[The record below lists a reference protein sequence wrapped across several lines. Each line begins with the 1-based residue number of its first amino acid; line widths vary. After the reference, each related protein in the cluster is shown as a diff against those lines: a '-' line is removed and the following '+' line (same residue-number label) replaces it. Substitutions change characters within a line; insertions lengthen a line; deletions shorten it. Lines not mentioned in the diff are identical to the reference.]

1 MTTVSETIFRN
12 ARIVL
17 ADETIEGSIRI
28 ADGKIAAI
36 DKGPSQSGE
45 DLEGDYLIPGLI
57 ELHTDH
63 LENHYRPRPGVFWEP
78 LAALHAHDAQVAGS
92 GITTVFDAVR
102 IGSDSDLPD
111 MLEHAEKLVQAVRS
125 GSEGGWLRAE
135 HFIHLRCELP
145 SHDVVTHF
153 EALADHASTRLASV
167 MDHTPGQRQFRSLA
181 DYKRFYAKQMGR
193 SAEDLQAYLDAR
205 QKEHE
210 LYSHKNR
217 KAIVARAHEL
227 GLAIASHDDATI
239 AHVEEAEADGV
250 AIAEFP
256 TTLEAASAA
265 HDAGLAILMGAPNVV
280 RGKSHSGNIS
290 ATDLVAAGLLDIL
303 SSDYVPFALL
313 QAAFLLPRRVEG
325 LDLSQALATVTANP
339 ARAAGLD
346 DRGEIAPGKR
356 ADLVRVAADAPLPV
370 VRAVWR
376 EGSRV
381 S

>member
-1 MTTVSETIFRN
+1 MSQTILTN

-17 ADETIEGSIRI
+17 ADEIVEGSLV
-28 ADGKIAAI
+28 I
-36 DKGPSQSGE
+36 DKGQISAIDSGMSRTGE
-45 DLEGDYLIPGLI
+45 DMGGDYVIPGLV

-63 LENHYRPRPGVFWEP
+63 LENHYRPRPGVFWDP

-102 IGSDSDLPD
+102 IGSDNDLPD
-111 MLEHAEKLVQAVRS
+111 MLDHAKKLVDAIREGVA
-125 GSEGGWLRAE
+125 GGWTRAE

-145 SHDVVTHF
+145 SHDVVAHF
-153 EALADHASTRLASV
+153 DALANHPSTRLASV
-167 MDHTPGQRQFRSLA
+167 MDHTPGQRQFRSLE

-193 SAEDLQAYLDAR
+193 TDAELQAYLNAR
-205 QKEHE
+205 QAEHDQ
-210 LYSHKNR
+210 YSNANR

-227 GLAIASHDDATI
+227 GLALASHDDATL
-239 AHVEEAEADGV
+239 AHVEEAAENGV

-280 RGKSHSGNIS
+280 RGRSHSGNIS

-313 QAAFLLPRRVEG
+313 QAVFIMPKRVEG
-325 LDLSQALATVTANP
+325 LDLPQALATVTANP
-339 ARAAGLD
+339 ARAAGLT
-346 DRGEIAPGKR
+346 DRGEIAQGKR
-356 ADLVRVAADAPLPV
+356 ADLVRVSEQGPLPV
-370 VRAVWR
+370 VRGVWR
-376 EGSRV
+376 EGQRV

>member
-1 MTTVSETIFRN
+1 MSETIFSN

-17 ADETIEGSIRI
+17 ADEVVSGSVQVV
-28 ADGKIAAI
+28 DGRIAAI
-36 DKGPSQSGE
+36 EPGPSLLGE
-45 DLEGDYLIPGLI
+45 DLGGDFLIPGLI

-63 LENHYRPRPGVFWEP
+63 LENHYRPRPGVFWDP
-78 LAALHAHDAQVAGS
+78 LAALHAHDAQIAGS

-102 IGSDSDLPD
+102 IGSDVDLPD
-111 MLEHAEKLVQAVRS
+111 MLEHAEKLVTAVRA
-125 GSEGGWLRAE
+125 GRDGDWLRAD

-145 SHDVVTHF
+145 SHDVVEHF
-153 EALADHASTRLASV
+153 EALADHPATRLASV

-181 DYKRFYAKQMGR
+181 DYKRFYAKQMGGTP
-193 SAEDLQAYLDAR
+193 EQLQAYIDAR
-205 QKEHE
+205 LEEHRR
-210 LYSHKNR
+210 YSAPNR
-217 KAIVARAHEL
+217 QAIVARAHQL

-290 ATDLVAAGLLDIL
+290 ATDLVASGLLDIL

-313 QAAFLLPRRVEG
+313 QAVFLLPQRVEG
-325 LDLSQALATVTANP
+325 LDLSRALATVTANP

-356 ADLVRVAADAPLPV
+356 ADLVRVAANAPLPV
-370 VRAVWR
+370 VRGVWR
-376 EGSRV
+376 EGQRV

>member
-1 MTTVSETIFRN
+1 MNPVSETIFSN

-17 ADETIEGSIRI
+17 ADEVITGSVSVVDGQI
-28 ADGKIAAI
+28 ADFDSGASRI
-36 DKGPSQSGE
+36 GE
-45 DLEGDYLIPGLI
+45 DMEGDFLIPGLV

-63 LENHYRPRPGVFWEP
+63 LENHYRPRPGVFWDP

-102 IGSDSDLPD
+102 IGSDVD
-111 MLEHAEKLVQAVRS
+111 MPEMLDHAEKLVNSIRS
-125 GSEGGWLRAE
+125 GSEAGWLRAD

-145 SHDVVTHF
+145 SHDVVAHF
-153 EALADHASTRLASV
+153 DALAYHPLTRLASV
-167 MDHTPGQRQFRSLA
+167 MDHTPGQRQFRSLE

-193 SAEDLQAYLDAR
+193 TPEELQAYLDAR
-205 QKEHE
+205 QAEHE
-210 LYSHKNR
+210 RYSNTNR
-217 KAIVARAHEL
+217 KAIVERAREL
-227 GLAIASHDDATI
+227 ELALASHDDATL
-239 AHVEEAEADGV
+239 AHVEEAAEDGV
-250 AIAEFP
+250 AISEFP
-256 TTLEAASAA
+256 TTLEAAAAA

-313 QAAFLLPRRVEG
+313 QAAFLLPQRVEG
-325 LDLSQALATVTANP
+325 LDLSTALATVTRNP

-356 ADLVRVAADAPLPV
+356 ADLVRVAANAPLPV

-376 EGSRV
+376 EGLRV